1 MSVQQARTTK
11 GIGGFGMRAAW
22 AWAVASLVMYL
33 IAPFVALVVLA
44 PQGQQLPPSGLAI
57 LPVAWTWFAAFG
69 AVVAARLCLGA
80 WPRVGFAAVAVLVV
94 GGALAGWVDASLHA
108 WSGQRFGYFE
118 PDLIGPSSVFF
129 AVVVGTAVGAFG
141 VLIAP
146 KRAALPPTLAV
157 LAGVVLT
164 VIILVGNVPGLAD
177 GLDPE
182 SVPLAA
188 AIALASL
195 YVIAIGVLVLQVWQ
209 RTWAD

>member
-1 MSVQQARTTK
+1 M
-11 GIGGFGMRAAW
+11 GAAW
-22 AWAVASLVMYL
+22 AWAASSLVVYL

-44 PQGQQLPPSGLAI
+44 PQGQHLPSTGLAI
-57 LPVAWTWFAAFG
+57 LPVAWTWLAAFG
-69 AVVAARLCLGA
+69 AVVAARLCFGA
-80 WPRVGFAAVAVLVV
+80 WPRVGFAAVAVLVI

-108 WSGQRFGYFE
+108 WAGQRFGYFE
-118 PDLIGPSSVFF
+118 PDLIGPSSFFF

-146 KRAALPPTLAV
+146 MRAVVPPALAV
-157 LAGVVLT
+157 LAGVALT
-164 VIILVGNVPGLAD
+164 VMILVGNVPGLAD

-195 YVIAIGVLVLQVWQ
+195 YVIAVGVLVLQVW
-209 RTWAD
+209 RRSWAD